1 MVLGIIYIKQA
12 RKLLVQL
19 FASEQSDSY
28 ESVLL
33 ANMLSNTAKNTR
45 QSKYSIN
52 EAVYMRQKK

>member
-19 FASEQSDSY
+19 FDSEQSDYY

-33 ANMLSNTAKNTR
+33 ANMLSNTEKTQDN
-45 QSKYSIN
+45 QNVPS
-52 EAVYMRQKK
+52 MRQFT